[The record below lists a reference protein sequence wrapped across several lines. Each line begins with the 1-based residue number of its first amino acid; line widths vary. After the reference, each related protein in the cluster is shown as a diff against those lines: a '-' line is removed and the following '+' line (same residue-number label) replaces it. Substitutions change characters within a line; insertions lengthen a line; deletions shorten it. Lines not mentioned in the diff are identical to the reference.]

1 MSKIPKKKPDND
13 NSIPKGWSPVTRV
26 NICWIIGLIFAT
38 VVVLICLLFNE
49 DTVVN
54 GDKIISFISNG
65 ALLLSITLSIMAIQL
80 TYTSNSQTERHFE
93 NFNKIAHKI
102 SELYADI
109 RITSNKLGD
118 NVDKIINRL
127 DDINTTMK
135 EAGFRQEN
143 KIPAAEIPTDNPNK
157 INNNK

>member
-1 MSKIPKKKPDND
+1 MSRLSKKKPDND
-13 NSIPKGWSPVTRV
+13 NSVPNKGWSTVTRV
-26 NICWIIGLIFAT
+26 NICWIIGLLFIA
-38 VVVLICLLFNE
+38 VIVLICLLFNKN
-49 DTVVN
+49 TVIN
-54 GDKIISFISNG
+54 GDNIIAFVSNG

-93 NFNKIAHKI
+93 SFNKIAHKI
-102 SELYADI
+102 SDLYSEI

-135 EAGFRQEN
+135 EAGFKQEN
-143 KIPAAEIPTDNPNK
+143 KIPASEISADNPNK
-157 INNNK
+157 IKN